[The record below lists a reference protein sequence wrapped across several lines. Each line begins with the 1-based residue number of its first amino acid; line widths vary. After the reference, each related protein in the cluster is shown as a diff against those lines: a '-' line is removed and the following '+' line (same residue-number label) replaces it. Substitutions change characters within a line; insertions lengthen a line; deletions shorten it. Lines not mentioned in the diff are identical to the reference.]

1 MIQQIASFGQ
11 VSDDGPQ
18 YLGITHA
25 LPGSEL
31 AALIARAGAL
41 LEAASLT
48 RSCPHPPSGDDVLV
62 VPSGLFGCEPCLV
75 QLQRELDERAG
86 HAQAACC
93 GAPATGEARGV
104 VGPVIMVLRLCDQH
118 RGPASAYFQSFN

>member
-1 MIQQIASFGQ
+1 MIASAEQ
-11 VSDDGPQ
+11 VDDGPQ
-18 YLGITHA
+18 YLGFTPA

-62 VPSGLFGCEPCLV
+62 LPSGLLGCEPCLA

-86 HAQAACC
+86 HAQSACC
-93 GAPATGEARGV
+93 GAEAAGEARGA

-118 RGPASAYFQSFN
+118 CIPASSYFQSFN